1 MSTFVTSLIRTIVP
15 LCVGALAAWLLQI
28 GIGLPDTAFA
38 ALEAT
43 LTVGLGAAYYA
54 GVRWLEQRWPAA
66 GWLLGAAAQPVYAG
80 TGITRAEI
88 EAAIAAIEVDSTP
101 PPEGY
106 EARHRA
112 DG

>member
-1 MSTFVTSLIRTIVP
+1 MSTFVTSLIRTVVP
-15 LCVGALAAWLLQI
+15 MCVGALAAWLLQI
-28 GIGLPDTAFA
+28 GIGLPDTAFT

-43 LTVGLGAAYYA
+43 LTVGLGATYYA
-54 GVRWLEQRWPAA
+54 GVRRLEQRWPAA
-66 GWLLGAAAQPVYAG
+66 GWLLGAAVQPVYAG

-106 EARHRA
+106 EARHRT

>member
-15 LCVGALAAWLLQI
+15 MCVGALAAWLLQI
-28 GIGLPDTAFA
+28 GIGLPETAFT

-66 GWLLGAAAQPVYAG
+66 GWLLGAAVQPVYAG

-88 EAAIAAIEVDSTP
+88 EAAIASIEGDSTP

-106 EARHRA
+106 EPRYRA

>member
-15 LCVGALAAWLLQI
+15 MGVGALAAWLLQI
-28 GIGLPDTAFA
+28 GVGLPETAFT
-38 ALEAT
+38 ALEGT
-43 LTVGLGAAYYA
+43 LTVGLGAAYYT

-66 GWLLGAAAQPVYAG
+66 GWLLGAAVQPVYSG

-88 EAAIAAIEVDSTP
+88 EAAIATIERDATP

-106 EARHRA
+106 EPRYRA
-112 DG
+112 ES

>member
-15 LCVGALAAWLLQI
+15 MCVGALAAWLLQV
-28 GIGLPDTAFA
+28 GIGLPETAFT

-43 LTVGLGAAYYA
+43 LTVGLGAAYYT

-66 GWLLGAAAQPVYAG
+66 GWLLGAAVQPVYAG
-80 TGITRAEI
+80 TGMTRAEL
-88 EAAIAAIEVDSTP
+88 EAAIATIERDATP
-101 PPEGY
+101 PPDGY
-106 EARHRA
+106 EPRYRA